1 MKTVITIY
9 IYNYVYN
16 VQWCS
21 GIIAVRR
28 AHKTAKRTKGYI
40 CGKQVTPLLLTD
52 YRSIFVRKKSY
63 KYSWRVKEA
72 IKPIQSVHNHNAHAN
87 CLIHHHPLKRQ
98 RSRHPSGV
106 RLRLSLGCLV
116 DPHFLAA
123 QDHPVRICR
132 PNFKQSIF
140 PSFPRGALALVLT
153 IFTMHCT

>member
-1 MKTVITIY
+1 MMFWHHRSSQSPQKDGKAHERIHLSETSNTPATYWLPMVEKT
-9 IYNYVYN
+9 
-16 VQWCS
+16 
-21 GIIAVRR
+21 
-28 AHKTAKRTKGYI
+28 
-40 CGKQVTPLLLTD
+40 
-52 YRSIFVRKKSY
+52 IFVRKKSY